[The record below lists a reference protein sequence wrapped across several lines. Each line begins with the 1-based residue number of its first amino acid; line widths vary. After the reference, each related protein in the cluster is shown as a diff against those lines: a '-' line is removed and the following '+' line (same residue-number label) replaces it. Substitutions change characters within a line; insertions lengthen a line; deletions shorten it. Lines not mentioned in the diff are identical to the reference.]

1 MKIDDYKKRVF
12 KTAKLKVNSI
22 AILAIII
29 MIGILAIS
37 LILGNP
43 EYSVFIL
50 ILIGI
55 FSLILLVGVWK
66 QLYYLFLHKINDDD
80 QVVDLA
86 LEPYKISLKPYFD
99 GGLFSKYGSSY
110 LGVRILY
117 RIGNKKYQLIYP
129 FMKHDLSLYPENRYK
144 VYHEISNKLNQ
155 VDNLKVSYLSNSKV
169 IIDSTINIENMVF
182 KIVKSYYK

>member
-12 KTAKLKVNSI
+12 KTANLKVNII
-22 AILAIII
+22 AIFAIII
-29 MIGILAIS
+29 MIGILAIF
-37 LILGNP
+37 LITGNP
-43 EYSVFIL
+43 EYSVYIL

-66 QLYYLFLHKINDDD
+66 QLYYSFLHKINDDD

-86 LEPYKISLKPYFD
+86 IKPYKISLKPYFD
-99 GGLFSKYGSSY
+99 RGLFSKYGSSY

-117 RIGNKKYQLIYP
+117 RIDDKKYQLIYP
-129 FMKHDLSLYPENRYK
+129 FMKQDLSLYPENRYK
-144 VYHEISNKLNQ
+144 VYHEISNKLFQ
-155 VDNLKVSYLSNSKV
+155 IENLKLSYLSNSKV

-182 KIVKSYYK
+182 KIVNSCFK